1 MMQTSRISHQAKNGR
16 KLNAWAMQKTDASEI
31 PVQWSVSE
39 VWPPKRKVR
48 FPPRRNV
55 PWRISRPQKRS
66 GGKRPVADIDGRY
79 AAQSMSAEPARICC
93 RGCVMAAKG
102 CRRKLVTAEDP
113 VPVETGSA
121 EVKQSLRR
129 RG

>member
-1 MMQTSRISHQAKNGR
+1 MLALVLVAAIVSFVPESDLSVDHH
-16 KLNAWAMQKTDASEI
+16 NATFA
-31 PVQWSVSE
+31 VSE
-39 VWPPKRKVR
+39 ADVR
-48 FPPRRNV
+48 
-55 PWRISRPQKRS
+55 KRS
-66 GGKRPVADIDGRY
+66 VRERPVADIDGWY
-79 AAQSMSAEPARICC
+79 AAQSMSAELARICC

-102 CRRKLVTAEDP
+102 CRRKLVTAEGP